1 MIDKDY
7 VIRLLAQN
15 VPTAQIAAAVGCEP
29 SYISQLKQD
38 ESIQLAISSQQ
49 AETTLED
56 IKFDDMLARAEQLAL
71 ERIEK
76 TLPFA
81 NMMQSLAA
89 FKILNAAKKRNE
101 IVASPQNVTNNLTV
115 NLTLPTQAIPKFTT
129 NSNNEIIE
137 VEGQTMLSA
146 TPRSLDSLLV
156 KRLGIPES
164 QTPVTSMNRAATIL
178 GGLSQQLPRQPR
190 KLPTPNA
197 AKIEMGDIL

>member
-38 ESIQLAISSQQ
+38 ESIQTAIAAQQ
-49 AETTLED
+49 SEATLED

-101 IVASPQNVTNNLTV
+101 VVNTPQSVTNNLTV
-115 NLTLPTQAIPKFTT
+115 NLTLPSQAIPKFTV
-129 NSNNEIIE
+129 NAKNEIIE
-137 VEGQTMLSA
+137 VEGQTMISA
-146 TPRSLDSLLV
+146 TPRSLDQILT
-156 KRLGIPES
+156 KRLGVPES
-164 QTPVTSMNRAATIL
+164 QTPVTALNRAATRL
-178 GGLSQQLPRQPR
+178 GALSQPLPREPR
-190 KLPTPNA
+190 KLPTSS
-197 AKIEMGDIL
+197 KIDISDIV